1 MNADNAGVD
10 NVDDGHDADASSSEN
25 VDPDDTYAQ
34 NDPALLSGVVHSYLD
49 IVSLVVYVNLN
60 FRH

>member
-34 NDPALLSGVVHSYLD
+34 NDPAFLSGVVHRFLAL
-49 IVSLVVYVNLN
+49 VSLVGYVHLKP
-60 FRH
+60 